1 MSTGVEPTMT
11 LTEDDGWW
19 IAKDTE
25 TSVVS
30 QGETRVDALANL
42 DEALAG
48 YHGASEEPTDAELRE
63 AGIDPN
69 RNVSGEPTAEDV
81 FGLS

>member
-1 MSTGVEPTMT
+1 MSTGVEPTIT

-25 TSVVS
+25 TGVTS

-48 YHGASEEPTDAELRE
+48 YHGEGEEPTDAELRE
-63 AGIDPN
+63 AGIDPEK
-69 RNVSGEPTAEDV
+69 NVSGEPETDV
-81 FGLS
+81 FDPS